1 MSRVRS
7 VVMYRPIAEN
17 ALKGNEIPIN
27 HHKIFLN
34 KAKDHFKKGLSIPIW
49 PLSLESKYFMLPL
62 SASKIEIGLDFL
74 PKSLKTLPSLK
85 SLERLKLEKLEMAK
99 AWVLTKKIS
108 LGAWSLTR
116 LVETILL
123 RRRNP
128 IPKKERFSVGDRRW
142 DEHSGGGGNG
152 EWLMLSKEERQRRR
166 VRLTNLGHVIAGCFL
181 TLWKDWKNFT

>member
-116 LVETILL
+116 LVETLIQSCLPKDARACLL
-123 RRRNP
+123 S
-128 IPKKERFSVGDRRW
+128 PKLGFPLIS
-142 DEHSGGGGNG
+142 
-152 EWLMLSKEERQRRR
+152 LSRTEEFFR
-166 VRLTNLGHVIAGCFL
+166 
-181 TLWKDWKNFT
+181 

>member
-34 KAKDHFKKGLSIPIW
+34 KAKDHFKKGLRIPIW

-116 LVETILL
+116 LVETLVT
-123 RRRNP
+123 RCSEYSR
-128 IPKKERFSVGDRRW
+128 IPRALG
-142 DEHSGGGGNG
+142 
-152 EWLMLSKEERQRRR
+152 MLAY
-166 VRLTNLGHVIAGCFL
+166 HHCFL
-181 TLWKDWKNFT
+181 PAASRRQWNLSRGRSVINDHRNIGSGPIRWN